1 MIYETDLIWQAQA
14 GNAQQYF
21 RTKVDEITVVDCF
34 IATNGITGNR
44 LLLIDFDRGINLPEF
59 KIQRFRGV
67 EIQLLNL
74 EDKHELAIILME
86 NSLQDIFTLL
96 AEDMLKE
103 IATCENRQTAV
114 ITAFRV
120 ISQWKRMFESLNPS
134 GLTGEQQK
142 GLFGEL
148 YFMLQ
153 CILSGMEPGLILN
166 GWSGPD
172 ALNQDFILN
181 GNGVE
186 VKTTGANH
194 AVLQISNELQLTG
207 SHLVKL
213 FLCLVVIDERKGRLL
228 TLNTLIADLHG
239 YYASTPELQDL
250 FNEKLLKAGYQKVHA
265 EQYDNREYIIR
276 NLRSYQV
283 TEGFPCITPPDLRD
297 GIHHVSYQI
306 ETAACTDFEISAEN
320 LFTGIIT

>member
-1 MIYETDLIWQAQA
+1 MIYQTDLIWQSQA

-21 RTKVDEITVVDCF
+21 RTKVDEIANVDCF

-44 LLLIDFDRGINLPEF
+44 LLLVDFDRKINLPEF

-74 EDKHELAIILME
+74 DDKYELAIILME
-86 NSLQDIFTLL
+86 SSLHGIFTLL

-103 IATCENRQTAV
+103 IATCENQQAAV
-114 ITAFRV
+114 ITTFRV
-120 ISQWKRMFESLNPS
+120 ISQWKRMFESLSPS

-153 CILSGMEPGLILN
+153 GILSGIEPGLILN

-181 GNGVE
+181 GNGIE
-186 VKTTGANH
+186 IKATGANH
-194 AVLQISNELQLTG
+194 AVLQISNELQLNG

-213 FLCLVVIDERKGRLL
+213 FIYLLIIDERKGRLL
-228 TLNTLIADLHG
+228 TLNTLIADLHLH
-239 YYASTPELQDL
+239 YASIPEFTDL
-250 FNEKLLKAGYQKVHA
+250 FNEKLLKAGYQEAHA
-265 EQYDNREYIIR
+265 EQYENREYIVR
-276 NLRSYQV
+276 NSRSYQV

-297 GIHHVSYQI
+297 GIHHVSYRI
-306 ETAACTDFEISAEN
+306 ETAACTDYEISTED
-320 LFTGIIT
+320 LFAGLIT